1 MNDNLH
7 RPMPSVA
14 LLGAT
19 SSIARAMAFGFAR
32 RGYAVGM
39 AGRNA
44 EELET
49 LAADLRV
56 RFDVPCHALQFDAL
70 DTESHAAFV
79 DECRDAF
86 GAVPDGVVVCF
97 GELPD
102 QAAAQT
108 DPETALRC
116 LAVNYTGAMSV
127 LERFAEEMERRR
139 WGFLA
144 AVSSVAGD
152 RGRKSCYH
160 YGAAKAA
167 LSAYL
172 EGLRHRMHGAR
183 VRVTTLKPG
192 YTDTRMTYGLPLPRP
207 LVTSPE
213 KAGELCVRALLK
225 GRAAAYI
232 PGYWRLIMAVIRHI
246 PGAVFNRTN
255 L

>member
-1 MNDNLH
+1 MNDATH
-7 RPMPSVA
+7 RSMPSVV

-19 SSIARAMAFGFAR
+19 SPIARAMAFGFAR

-49 LAADLRV
+49 LAADLRT
-56 RFDVPCHALQFDAL
+56 RFDRPCHVLPFDAL

-79 DECRDAF
+79 EECRDAF
-86 GAVPDGVVVCF
+86 GAVPDGVVACF

-108 DPETALRC
+108 DREIALRC

-127 LERFAEEMERRR
+127 LERFAGEMERRR

-144 AVSSVAGD
+144 AISSVAGD
-152 RGRKSCYH
+152 RGRKSGYH

-172 EGLRHRMHGAR
+172 EGLRHRLHGAG

-192 YTDTRMTYGLPLPRP
+192 YIDTRMTYGLPLPRP

-213 KAGELCVRALLK
+213 KAGELCVRAVLK
-225 GRAAAYI
+225 GRAVAYI
-232 PGYWRLIMAVIRHI
+232 PGYWRLIMTVIRHV
-246 PGAVFNRTN
+246 PGVLFHRTN